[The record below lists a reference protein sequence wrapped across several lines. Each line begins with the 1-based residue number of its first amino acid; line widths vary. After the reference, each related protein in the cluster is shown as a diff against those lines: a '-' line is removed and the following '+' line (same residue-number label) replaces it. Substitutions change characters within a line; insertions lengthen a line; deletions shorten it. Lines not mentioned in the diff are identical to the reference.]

1 MERPKKK
8 RSVINIVLIVAAAA
22 LLVAGAVLLIS
33 ENVLFS
39 EPYVAPPTPAVTQA
53 PSATITPTQAPS
65 ASQTPELT
73 PSPTPYI
80 KPVPVRIYFMTAE
93 VSCEIVPVGLNENGE
108 MATLDSATQAA
119 WYEPGPAP
127 GEPGNAL
134 LNGHVRWKRKKG
146 TFSVLLDAE
155 VGDEVAIE
163 FADGNFK
170 YFTMD
175 SVETYHYT
183 EIPDSVMDMSG
194 ESRVTLITCL
204 GDYNNNLGMS
214 ESRVVAVLHER

>member
-8 RSVINIVLIVAAAA
+8 RSVLNIVLIAAAAA

-39 EPYVAPPTPAVTQA
+39 EPYVAPPTPAPTPVQTAA
-53 PSATITPTQAPS
+53 PTLPPDSPHTPAPTPTLP
-65 ASQTPELT
+65 
-73 PSPTPYI
+73 PYV
-80 KPVPVRIYFMTAE
+80 KPVPVHIYFTTAQ

-127 GEPGNAL
+127 GEAGNAL

-146 TFSVLLDAE
+146 TFSVLLDAKE
-155 VGDEVAIE
+155 GDEVAIE
-163 FADGNFK
+163 FADGSYK

-183 EIPDSVMDMSG
+183 EIPDDVMYMGG
-194 ESRVTLITCL
+194 ENRVTLITCL
-204 GDYNNNLGMS
+204 GDFNNDLGMS
-214 ESRVVAVLHER
+214 ESRVVAVLHEK